1 MKKQTNIAKSIFIF
15 SILTFTISQLLIN
28 SVLSPLGIQLQSL
41 NKEKE
46 YLIEEN
52 RSMEEKIAKT
62 NSIAV
67 IKQLAKEELNIS
79 SSNDKTVIYI
89 EENSIIAKKQ

>member
-1 MKKQTNIAKSIFIF
+1 MKKQTNIAKSVFIF